1 MKKQSALLLLIA
13 IILASCTHSPEKV
26 NKNGQQAALLLHF
39 LNDAKGKGTLFGHQD
54 DLAYGIGWK
63 YVDGESDTKR
73 TAGDY
78 PALFGW
84 ELGGLEL
91 GHVHNLDSVPF
102 DRMRNFA
109 IWVHE
114 NGGVNTFSWH
124 PYSALDTTKSSW
136 VNDTRIVEHILP
148 GGSHHEI
155 FKTHLDKVAAFF
167 HNLKTSTGEPVP
179 FIFRPWHEMDGGW
192 FWWGKDT
199 TTPEELQ
206 QLFRYTI
213 EYLVDEKGLKNMLSA
228 YSPDRNFTS
237 EEEYL
242 TWYPGDDVVDV
253 IGVDNYWDFRT
264 PDGFPNVIKKLEIAV
279 NYANKTGKVAAFTE
293 TGSDGI
299 RDTTWYTE
307 KLYASLNATELT
319 RQIVYAMVWR
329 NRDLGHFYVP
339 HPEHH
344 AAGDFREFTRK
355 ENIWLLEDWKKFKA
369 EHRH

>member
-1 MKKQSALLLLIA
+1 MRNITIIVLALVFILSACHSAHEKTVHPGKEAA
-13 IILASCTHSPEKV
+13 I
-26 NKNGQQAALLLHF
+26 LLHF
-39 LNDAKGKGTLFGHQD
+39 LHDAKGKGTLFGHQD

-102 DRMRNFA
+102 DQMRNFA

-136 VNDTRIVEHILP
+136 VHDTRVVEHILA
-148 GGSHHEI
+148 GGSHYEQ
-155 FKTHLDKVAAFF
+155 FKVHLDKVADFF
-167 HNLKTSTGEPVP
+167 HSLKTSKGEPVP

-192 FWWGKDT
+192 FWWGSDT
-199 TTPEELQ
+199 TTPAELQ

-213 EYLVDEKGLKNMLSA
+213 EYLRDEKGLKNLLSA
-228 YSPDRNFTS
+228 YSPDRNFNS
-237 EEEYL
+237 EAEYL

-264 PDGFPNVIKKLEIAV
+264 PDGLQNVVKKLEIAV

-299 RDTTWYTE
+299 RDTTWYTH
-307 KLYASLNATELT
+307 KLYASLNASELT

-344 AAGDFREFTRK
+344 AADDFREFTQK
-355 ENIWLLEDWKKFKA
+355 ENIWLLNDWRKFKA

>member
-1 MKKQSALLLLIA
+1 MRNFIF
-13 IILASCTHSPEKV
+13 IILALSFTIPACHSPHERTV
-26 NKNGQQAALLLHF
+26 QPGREAALLLHF
-39 LNDAKGKGTLFGHQD
+39 LHDAKGKGTLFGHQD

-73 TAGDY
+73 TTGDY

-91 GHVHNLDSVPF
+91 GHPHNLDSVPF
-102 DRMRNFA
+102 ERMRNFA

-114 NGGVNTFSWH
+114 SGGVNTFSWH

-136 VNDTRIVEHILP
+136 VNDTRVVEHILP

-155 FKTHLDKVAAFF
+155 FLTHLDKVAEFF
-167 HNLKTSTGEPVP
+167 HSLKTSNGGTVP

-192 FWWGKDT
+192 FWWGSDT

-213 EYLVDEKGLKNMLSA
+213 EYLRDQKGLKNMLSA
-228 YSPDRNFTS
+228 YSPDRNFNS

-264 PDGFPNVIKKLEIAV
+264 PDGLQNVSRKLEIAV
-279 NYANKTGKVAAFTE
+279 NYANKTGKIAAFTE

-299 RDTTWYTE
+299 RDTTWYTG
-307 KLYASLNATELT
+307 KLYAALNASELT
-319 RQIVYAMVWR
+319 RQIVYVMVWR

-344 AAGDFREFTRK
+344 AADDFRVFTQK
-355 ENIWLLEDWKKFKA
+355 ENIWLLNDWKRFVK